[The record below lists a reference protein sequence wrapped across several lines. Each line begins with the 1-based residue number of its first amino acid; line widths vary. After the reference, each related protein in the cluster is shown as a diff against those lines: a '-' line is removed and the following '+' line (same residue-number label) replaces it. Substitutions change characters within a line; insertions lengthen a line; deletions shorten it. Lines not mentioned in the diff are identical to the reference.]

1 MQGSP
6 GPWSSPALTV
16 AISQAG
22 GLGSLGTALVAA
34 DQIRAQVER
43 VRSLTDKPFAVNHTL
58 RPLSEEAYALTLE
71 LAPPVISVAL
81 GCGRTSWTA
90 HASGSMFVEQL
101 HTVEQA
107 ERAADAGADAIIAQ
121 GAEAG
126 GFGGTISTMAL
137 VPQVV
142 DAVAPVPVLAAGGIA
157 DEPAGEIVRSLVE
170 GAQVAL
176 RDPLR

>member
-6 GPWSSPALTV
+6 GPWSSPALTA

-43 VRSLTDKPFAVNHTL
+43 VRSLTDKPLAVNHTL

-81 GCGRTSWTA
+81 GCGRTSWTGRMPA
-90 HASGSMFVEQL
+90 AACSLSSCIRSSKPNGPPMPAPTRSLPRAPRPAGS
-101 HTVEQA
+101 
-107 ERAADAGADAIIAQ
+107 AAR
-121 GAEAG
+121 
-126 GFGGTISTMAL
+126 FRPWRSCPKSSTRSRRCR
-137 VPQVV
+137 
-142 DAVAPVPVLAAGGIA
+142 LAAGGIA

-176 RDPLR
+176 RDP